1 MKLLSK
7 TDGDLKAT
15 IMFTFSKYSGA
26 TSFESLRTYNNKI
39 YDSFQTCAIARGLL
53 QDDLTW
59 NDTLTEAASLCT
71 DTSKLRKL
79 FCMILIYGNVTDPG
93 KLWFDNKDELSED
106 ILFNEKNV

>member
-1 MKLLSK
+1 MYFINPSNIEDFSLRLILLHK
-7 TDGDLKAT
+7 
-15 IMFTFSKYSGA
+15 SGA

-93 KLWFDNKDELSED
+93 KLWLITKM
-106 ILFNEKNV
+106 K